1 MLSFRNIYTI
11 ARYERKILLR
21 SWFFRIFAILSLF
34 IIGVFSAV
42 NIFDKNPFMWGF
54 RSLPSAVIYSNMFLL
69 NIFQSIIAVF
79 LATDFLRRDKKLNT
93 SEVLFTRPM
102 SNTEYVTG
110 KTYGL
115 FSVFVLLN
123 LLVLLLTGIYM
134 VASPEIPFQFGLLI
148 FYFLLISVPTLIYI
162 IGLSFALM
170 SIIRNQPV
178 TFIILLGYIALVLF
192 YLGDKTGYL
201 FDYMAYVMPV
211 SFSEIVGFT
220 NFNGIV
226 YQRAGYLVLG
236 LSFICFTIAMLNRLP
251 DKRTSQLVQFSL
263 AIVLLLVS
271 SSAFYKIY
279 EQSEQSKANRNEY
292 SGSAARY
299 FDKPV
304 PLMEKASISV
314 EHGAE
319 MKAQSVMTF
328 RNNIGETIDTLYLS
342 LNPGFK
348 VEEVKQGAS
357 AISFLQDRQI
367 IKAVPAKPFN
377 NGEKT
382 EVSVTYSGKP
392 DFDISYLDAED
403 EDYYGYDRIL
413 TLRIDRK
420 YGFYSNNYVL
430 LSRENLWYPVPGVY
444 YDPSRPAIFRQ
455 QFTKF
460 DLTITTREGL
470 LPVAQ
475 GTRQTDDS
483 LTYRFDIRDP
493 LPQISLAIGNYI
505 EKSTNI
511 GGIDVKLAHIEGHD
525 YYKDHFTE
533 IGDTINSLITEFLDD
548 YERPLGMYYPYQT
561 YTLVETP
568 VQYASHAHS
577 WTSTLEQTQPQL
589 TFFPENGFNVRQA
602 DFASTYRRTERNSNR
617 NNQGLTEKE
626 IQVQV
631 FSNFLRGVFSDESGG
646 FRFGRDA
653 GNHSNPYNIFAN
665 YFYFVNYIT
674 SEECPVLNYA
684 FESYLMKGEDDPRSM
699 FMSRMSGLGDNERAS
714 MMLKEKSLKQII
726 AKEDDQQAINRVLQ
740 VKGAYLL
747 TWMEKQINNTGFDQ
761 FLLDFLYNNSYR
773 EIKFEVIS
781 NSMATT
787 FDINPVNFISEW
799 YNTTSL
805 PAFGLGGI
813 DVFETID
820 NAQAVFVVRTKVT
833 NYNETP
839 GLVKF
844 TFQTGGG
851 RRSGFMPGQ
860 APDPIERIYLI
871 KGKQTKQIQMV
882 LSEAPRSVI
891 FNTMLSENVPA
902 SYIKFGLK
910 AEEESNIAA
919 DEYER
924 IVDAAVD
931 PSGEDGIVID
941 NIDDGFSIFDPSL
954 ENPLRRFV
962 ESRKNKDNDTRF
974 AAEGFGPPP
983 ATWSLIANSDYYGL
997 IEHSAMV
1004 IRGGDGTKTA
1014 TWQALLPNEAY
1025 YELYVYLNEER
1036 RFGPRHRR
1044 DDPDGKYIYTV
1055 HHADGVEEVA
1065 VEVADFENGW
1075 NSLGSFYIGASDT
1088 AKVVLTNAGGADKVV
1103 ADAVK
1108 WVEEK

>member
-79 LATDFLRRDKKLNT
+79 LATDFLKRDKRLNT
-93 SEVLFTRPM
+93 SEVLFVRPM
-102 SNTEYVTG
+102 SNTEYVLG
-110 KTYGL
+110 KSYGL

-123 LLVLLLTGIYM
+123 FLVLLLTAIYM
-134 VASPEIPFQFGLLI
+134 IASPEIPFQLGALV
-148 FYFLLISVPTLIYI
+148 FYFLLLSVPTLIFV
-162 IGLSFALM
+162 IGLSFAMM
-170 SIIRNQPV
+170 SVIRNQPV

-211 SFSEIVGFT
+211 SFSEIIGFT
-220 NFNGIV
+220 NFNGIIF
-226 YQRAGYLVLG
+226 QRVGYLVLG
-236 LSFICFTIAMLNRLP
+236 LAFISFTIAMLNRLP
-251 DKRTSQLVQFSL
+251 DKRMSQLVQFSL
-263 AIVLLLVS
+263 SIMLLLVS
-271 SSAFYKIY
+271 SAAFYKIY
-279 EQSEQSKANRNEY
+279 EQSGQSKANRKEY
-292 SGSAARY
+292 ADSAARY

-314 EHGAE
+314 EHGAK

-328 RNNIGETIDTLYLS
+328 RNNTGEIIDTLYLS

-357 AISFLQDRQI
+357 AIAFSKDNQVIEAIL
-367 IKAVPAKPFN
+367 IKPLN
-377 NGEKT
+377 NEKT
-382 EVSVTYSGKP
+382 TKVTVTYSGKP

-403 EDYYGYDRIL
+403 EDYFGYDRII

-420 YGFYSNNYVL
+420 YGFYSNDYVL
-430 LSRENLWYPVPGVY
+430 LSRENLWYPVPGVF

-455 QFTKF
+455 QFTEF
-460 DLTITTREGL
+460 DLTVSTREGL

-475 GTRQTDDS
+475 GIRQTEDS
-483 LTYRFDIRDP
+483 LTYHFDIRDP
-493 LPQISLAIGNYI
+493 LPQISLAIGNYV

-511 GGIDVKLAHIEGHD
+511 GGIDVKMAHIESHD
-525 YYKDHFTE
+525 YYKEHFSE

-548 YERPLGMYYPYQT
+548 YERPIGMYYPYQT

-589 TFFPENGFNVRQA
+589 TFFPENGFNVQQA
-602 DFASTYRRTERNSNR
+602 DFASTYRRTERDSEH

-646 FRFGRDA
+646 SRFDPDA
-653 GNHSNPYNIFAN
+653 GNQSNPYNIFAN

-674 SEECPVLNYA
+674 SEQCPVLNYA

-699 FMSRMSGLGDNERAS
+699 FMSRMSGLGDNEKAS

-726 AKEDDQQAINRVLQ
+726 AEDDNQQEVNRVLQ
-740 VKGAYLL
+740 AKGSYLL
-747 TWMEKQINNTGFDQ
+747 TWMEKQINNAGFDQ
-761 FLLDFLYNNSYR
+761 FMLDYLYNNSYR
-773 EIKFEVIS
+773 EIKFKELS
-781 NSMATT
+781 QTLSQE
-787 FDINPVNFISEW
+787 FDIDPGNFISEW

-805 PAFGLGGI
+805 PAFGLGGF
-813 DVFETID
+813 DVFETIED
-820 NAQAVFVVRTKVT
+820 AQAVFVVRTKVS

-851 RRSGFMPGQ
+851 RRDGFMPGQ

-871 KGKQTKQIQMV
+871 EGKQTQEIQMV
-882 LSEAPRSVI
+882 LDEAPRSVI
-891 FNTMLSENVPA
+891 FNTMLSENIPA
-902 SYIKFGLK
+902 SYMEFGLRV
-910 AEEESNIAA
+910 EEESNVTAE
-919 DEYER
+919 EYAR
-924 IVDAAVD
+924 TVDKPVD

-941 NIDDGFSIFDPSL
+941 NIDDGFSTHDPSL
-954 ENPLRRFV
+954 DNPLRQFV
-962 ESRKNKDNDTRF
+962 ESRKNKDSDTRF
-974 AAEGFGPPP
+974 TAEGFGPPP

-997 IEHSAMV
+997 IEHSAMI
-1004 IRGGDGTKTA
+1004 IRGGDGTKEA
-1014 TWQALLPNEAY
+1014 TWQTILPEEAY
-1025 YELYVYLNEER
+1025 YDIYVYLNKER
-1036 RFGPRHRR
+1036 RRGRRHRQNNS
-1044 DDPDGKYIYTV
+1044 DGMYTYRV
-1055 HHADGVEEVA
+1055 YHADGVEEITIQ
-1065 VEVADFENGW
+1065 VEDFEDGW
-1075 NSLGSFYIGASDT
+1075 NSLGSYYIVLADT
-1088 AKVVLTNAGGADKVV
+1088 AKVVLANAGGADKVV

-1108 WVEEK
+1108 WVVE